1 MTNSEI
7 KNVAKGNK
15 FNSLNKGTCF
25 GIKTETQSETIR
37 VRMRAKLN
45 AFQYRTGLE
54 QEKITGRNC
63 NYNTVIWK

>member
-7 KNVAKGNK
+7 KNVAKENK

-25 GIKTETQSETIR
+25 GIKTETQSETIQ

-45 AFQYRTGLE
+45 GFQYRTGLE